1 MHLFTSPISTILE
14 SKYLYLD
21 PGAGS
26 MLLQIAIAT
35 VLGIF
40 VFVRMQWANI
50 KKLFGKKSDITQDP
64 NDQDE

>member
-1 MHLFTSPISTILE
+1 MHLFISPVTALLE
-14 SKYLYLD
+14 NKYLYLD

-26 MLLQIAIAT
+26 MILQIAIAS

-50 KKLFGKKSDITQDP
+50 KKLFGKKSDTTQDE

>member
-1 MHLFTSPISTILE
+1 MQFYTSSLSTLLE
-14 SKYLYLD
+14 NKYLYLD

-26 MLLQIAIAT
+26 MLLQIAIAA

-50 KKLFGKKSDITQDP
+50 KKLFGKKSNPPLDD